1 MYGTIF
7 RLIWPYLQR
16 LLAKQTAEYL
26 QKRREQRLQ
35 ARGGKE
41 STATLLAE
49 QAHAIVAPLAQKLDQ
64 EVKRLEYSP
73 AQSRFAI
80 VDAVWFTLSG
90 VLLGSAISLILARV
104 FLREE

>member
-1 MYGTIF
+1 MVATIF

-16 LLAKQTAEYL
+16 LLAKRTAEYL

-35 ARGGKE
+35 AQGGKE

-49 QAHAIVAPLAQKLDQ
+49 QAHAIVSPLAQKSDQ
-64 EVKRLEYSP
+64 VKRLEYPP
-73 AQSRFAI
+73 AQSRFAT

-90 VLLGSAISLILARV
+90 VLLGSAISLILAQL
-104 FLREE
+104 FQRED

>member
-1 MYGTIF
+1 MVGTIF

-16 LLAKQTAEYL
+16 LLAKRTAEYL

-49 QAHAIVAPLAQKLDQ
+49 QAHAIVSPLAQKLGQ
-64 EVKRLEYSP
+64 VEQLEYPP

>member
-7 RLIWPYLQR
+7 RLVWPFLQR
-16 LLAKQTAEYL
+16 LLAKRITDYL

-35 ARGGKE
+35 A
-41 STATLLAE
+41 
-49 QAHAIVAPLAQKLDQ
+49 QAIVVPLAQESDQ
-64 EVKRLEYSP
+64 VKRLEYSP
-73 AQSRFAI
+73 ALSRLAT

-90 VLLGSAISLILARV
+90 ILLGSAISLILAQI

>member
-16 LLAKQTAEYL
+16 LLAKRTAEYL

-35 ARGGKE
+35 A
-41 STATLLAE
+41 
-49 QAHAIVAPLAQKLDQ
+49 HAIVSPLAQKSGQ
-64 EVKRLEYSP
+64 VERLECP
-73 AQSRFAI
+73 PVQSRFAT

-90 VLLGSAISLILARV
+90 VLLGSAISLILAQL

>member
-1 MYGTIF
+1 MVATIF

-35 ARGGKE
+35 AHGGKE
-41 STATLLAE
+41 SITTLLAE
-49 QAHAIVAPLAQKLDQ
+49 QAHAIVSPLAQKSGQ
-64 EVKRLEYSP
+64 VERLECPP
-73 AQSRFAI
+73 AQSRFAT

-90 VLLGSAISLILARV
+90 VLLGSAISLILAQL
-104 FLREE
+104 FQRED